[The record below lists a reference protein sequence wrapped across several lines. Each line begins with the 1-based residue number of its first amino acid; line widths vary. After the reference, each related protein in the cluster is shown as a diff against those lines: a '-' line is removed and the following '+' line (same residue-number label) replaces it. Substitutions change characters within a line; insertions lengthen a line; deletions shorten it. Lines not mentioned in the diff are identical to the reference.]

1 MQGLPVAGE
10 EQVLLAWQVKAL
22 RIALIL
28 LVSLFVYSVLRTMA
42 RRLAGKIPQKRLA
55 TILSLSYSL
64 ISLFVFGITALI
76 VLREF
81 NVDIAPILAS
91 AGIVGL
97 AVGFGAQSLV
107 RDLITGL
114 FILTED
120 QVRLGDIVIVGDSQG
135 KVEKIGLQ
143 SLHLRDLSGA
153 LHLIPNSQVGK
164 IINLTRDFS
173 HADLQIGVSAKHPI
187 DEVLKVISS
196 VAKDVQK
203 EFKEEIT
210 TDPEILGVEEIAGG
224 KLTVRVLIRTRPKKQ
239 FEIERRFLYLLKK
252 AFEEKGLDFA

>member
-1 MQGLPVAGE
+1 MQGVPISPE
-10 EQVLLAWQVKAL
+10 EQILLAWQLKAI
-22 RIALIL
+22 RIAVIL
-28 LVSLFVYSVLRTMA
+28 LVSLLIYWFLRAMA
-42 RRLAGKIPQKRLA
+42 RKLTGKIPQKRLV

-76 VLREF
+76 ILREF

-120 QVRLGDIVIVGDSQG
+120 EVRLGDIVEIGDAQG

-143 SLHLRDLSGA
+143 SIHLRDLSGA

-164 IINLTRDFS
+164 ITNLTRDFS
-173 HADLQIGVSAKHPI
+173 SCDLQIGVAAKHPI
-187 DEVLKVISS
+187 DEVLKVIAG
-196 VAKDVQK
+196 VLKTVQK
-203 EFKEEIT
+203 EKKDEILK
-210 TDPEILGVEEIAGG
+210 DPEILGVQEIAGS
-224 KLTVRVLIRTRPKKQ
+224 KLTVRILIKTKPKKQ
-239 FEIERRFLYLLKK
+239 FDVERRFLYLLKK
-252 AFEEKGLDFA
+252 AFEEKGFDFA

>member
-1 MQGLPVAGE
+1 MQELPIVGE
-10 EQVLLAWQVKAL
+10 EQILLVWQVKAL
-22 RIALIL
+22 RIAIIL
-28 LVSLFVYSVLRTMA
+28 VVSLVVYWILRA
-42 RRLAGKIPQKRLA
+42 LVRKLAGKIPHKRLA

-64 ISLFVFGITALI
+64 ISVFVFGITGLI
-76 VLREF
+76 ILREF
-81 NVDIAPILAS
+81 NVDITPILAS

-120 QVRLGDIVIVGDSQG
+120 QVRLGDIVKIGDSQG

-143 SLHLRDLSGA
+143 SLLIRDLSGA

-173 HADLQIGVSAKHPI
+173 HADLQIGVSTKHPI

-196 VAKDVQK
+196 IAKDVQK

-210 TDPEILGVEEIAGG
+210 QDPEILGVEEITGG
-224 KLTVRVLIRTRPKKQ
+224 KLTVRVLIKTKPKKQ

-252 AFEEKGLDFA
+252 SFEEKNFEFA

>member
-1 MQGLPVAGE
+1 MQGVPISPE
-10 EQVLLAWQVKAL
+10 EQILLAWQLKAI
-22 RIALIL
+22 RIAVIL
-28 LVSLFVYSVLRTMA
+28 LVSLLIYWLLRAMA
-42 RRLAGKIPQKRLA
+42 RKLTGKIPQKRLV
-55 TILSLSYSL
+55 TILSLSYGL

-76 VLREF
+76 ILREF

-120 QVRLGDIVIVGDSQG
+120 QVRLGDIVKIGDTQG

-143 SLHLRDLSGA
+143 SLQVRDLSGA

-164 IINLTRDFS
+164 ITNLTRDFS
-173 HADLQIGVSAKHPI
+173 SCDLQIGVAAKHPI
-187 DEVLKVISS
+187 DEVFKAIADVLKT
-196 VAKDVQK
+196 VQK
-203 EFKEEIT
+203 EKRDEILK
-210 TDPEILGVEEIAGG
+210 DPEILGVQEIAGA
-224 KLTVRVLIRTRPKKQ
+224 KLTVRVLIKTKPKEQ
-239 FEIERRFLYLLKK
+239 FDVERRFLYLLKK
-252 AFEEKGLDFA
+252 AFEEKEFDFA